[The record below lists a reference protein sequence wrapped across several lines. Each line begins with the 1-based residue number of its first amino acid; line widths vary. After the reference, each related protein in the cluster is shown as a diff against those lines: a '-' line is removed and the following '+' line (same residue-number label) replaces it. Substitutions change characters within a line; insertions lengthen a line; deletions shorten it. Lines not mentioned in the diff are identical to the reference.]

1 MKLYIGNLSYDT
13 SEVELR
19 EFLAP
24 FEPIVDLHMPID
36 RETGRPRGFAFVT
49 LSSREVGEAAVA
61 QLDGAELGGRNLRVR
76 EAEERRSNGPGGGG
90 GGGGRPPR
98 GGGYGGGGGGG
109 GYDRRGGG
117 GGGGGG
123 GRHRGDRDYRPRGN
137 REFGGEENYGG
148 GGGDREYRDRG
159 DRGDRGGDF
168 RGRDRGDRDDRGGGK
183 RYRSI

>member
-19 EFLAP
+19 EFLTP

-49 LSSREVGEAAVA
+49 LSSREAGEAAVA

-76 EAEERRSNGPGGGG
+76 EAEERRSSGPGG

-98 GGGYGGGGGGG
+98 GGGYGGGGG
-109 GYDRRGGG
+109 YERR
-117 GGGGGG
+117 GGGGG
-123 GRHRGDRDYRPRGN
+123 GRHRGDRDHRPRGN
-137 REFGGEENYGG
+137 REFGGGGEEGYGG
-148 GGGDREYRDRG
+148 EYRERSDRG
-159 DRGDRGGDF
+159 DRGDFRDRGGDRDF
-168 RGRDRGDRDDRGGGK
+168 RGRDRGDRDDRGGGGK

>member
-19 EFLAP
+19 EFLTP

-76 EAEERRSNGPGGGG
+76 EAEERRGNGPGGGGG

-98 GGGYGGGGGGG
+98 SGGYGGGGGG
-109 GYDRRGGG
+109 YERR

-123 GRHRGDRDYRPRGN
+123 GRHRGDRDHRPRGN
-137 REFGGEENYGG
+137 REFGGGGEEGYG
-148 GGGDREYRDRG
+148 DYRERS
-159 DRGDRGGDF
+159 DRGDRGGDRDF
-168 RGRDRGDRDDRGGGK
+168 RGRDRGDRDDRGGGGK

>member
-13 SEVELR
+13 TEAELR
-19 EFLAP
+19 ELLTP

-36 RETGRPRGFAFVT
+36 RESGRPRGFAFVT

-61 QLDGAELGGRNLRVR
+61 QLDGSELGGRNLRVR
-76 EAEERRSNGPGGGG
+76 EAEERRNPGGGGGGGYG

-109 GYDRRGGG
+109 YERRGG

-123 GRHRGDRDYRPRGN
+123 GRHRGDRDFRGE
-137 REFGGEENYGG
+137 RGE
-148 GGGDREYRDRG
+148 RG
-159 DRGDRGGDF
+159 DRGDREFRGERDF
-168 RGRDRGDRDDRGGGK
+168 RDRSGDRDFRDRGDRDDRGGSGGGGK